1 MADLKGK
8 ITGDKRVIK
17 AINVMPKDFIRNLGA
32 WLYNEKGR
40 FLGDKGYK
48 GKKFKS
54 GYKISLRKKR
64 LKRREG
70 TWAKQ
75 VAGLF
80 SGKISTA
87 KRVNDLS
94 LTMGVLGRK
103 HQLKR
108 AMELLSTG
116 GTITSSSEMPIPMYK
131 NLAALNYRGPFSG
144 GNVNSGL
151 KSKAFAKFADAG
163 KLTALKKEG
172 KTYYFNKE
180 AKKNNR
186 GRFSRSDL
194 LFIGVHGI
202 TVRKTLT
209 ARFDFEAQFN
219 KKKARMIDRGQKAI
233 DRAVK
238 QVERKLSR

>member
-1 MADLKGK
+1 
-8 ITGDKRVIK
+8 
-17 AINVMPKDFIRNLGA
+17 MPRDFIRNLGA

-40 FLGDKGYK
+40 FLGGKGYK
-48 GKKFKS
+48 GKKYKS
-54 GYKISLRKKR
+54 GYKISLAKKR

-70 TWAKQ
+70 RWSKQ

-87 KRVNDLS
+87 KRINDLN

-116 GTITSSSEMPIPMYK
+116 GTITSSSEMPIPMYR
-131 NLAALNYRGPFSG
+131 NLAALNYRGPFSK

-151 KSKAFAKFADAG
+151 KSKAFAKFINEG
-163 KLTALKKEG
+163 RLTALKKDG
-172 KTYYFNKE
+172 QTYYFNKNAE
-180 AKKNNR
+180 KNNR

-209 ARFDFEAQFN
+209 ARFDFDAQFN
-219 KKKARMIDRGQKAI
+219 KKKSMMIVRGQKAI
-233 DRAVK
+233 DRATK